1 MKKIL
6 AILIALTSGSIAFA
20 DTCSKGLTGVF
31 TSFQAQ
37 KLCSSFLANFNQ
49 DLIPDTNDTYDLGS
63 NAARWKDLYLS
74 EDIVAGGTLAVTGA
88 STLTGAVGAGA
99 ITSTGAVSGTSLT
112 TAGTIT
118 STIATAIGWSVVA
131 GANTACNTTCTNG
144 CVVGQDTGTANIF
157 GACTDATA
165 DVCLCAGAS

>member
-1 MKKIL
+1 MKKIVSIVIGL
-6 AILIALTSGSIAFA
+6 LTASVAYA
-20 DTCSKGLTGVF
+20 DTCSSSLTGPMF
-31 TSFQAQ
+31 TAAQAT
-37 KLCSSFLANFNQ
+37 KMCSAFLANFNQ
-49 DLIPDTNDTYDLGS
+49 DLIPDEDDTYDLGS
-63 NAARWKDLYLS
+63 SSYKWKDLYLS

-118 STIATAIGWSVVA
+118 STIATSIGWAVVA

-144 CVVGQDTGTANIF
+144 CVVGQDTGT
-157 GACTDATA
+157 GAIVACDGATA
-165 DVCLCAGAS
+165 DLCLCAGAS